1 MSYDFRYDKNNYWC
15 PVKTN
20 ISSQGGCGIKR
31 KVFIPQ
37 LFAMIHCLEGN
48 ILVTGDEVSGNEA

>member
-1 MSYDFRYDKNNYWC
+1 ME
-15 PVKTN
+15 
-20 ISSQGGCGIKR
+20 
-31 KVFIPQ
+31 VFIPQ